1 MDEIEKPGQP
11 RVRAFA
17 VLARKESSNSN
28 TNLNDIVPW
37 SPLFFFPS
45 ISFLAVAAAAAA
57 LIVRI
62 SAAAAAHLSFP
73 FLPPVCESNMTKGD
87 SFGEKRVCECAC
99 GKRKRVRE
107 EKKISALVCVC
118 AWREESQRF
127 CPKLKQ
133 WLIRLSPLSLSLSRE
148 RERDT
153 RTLAAL

>member
-1 MDEIEKPGQP
+1 MEEIEKPGQP
-11 RVRAFA
+11 RVRACVRAFA

-45 ISFLAVAAAAAA
+45 ISFLAVAAAAA

-87 SFGEKRVCECAC
+87 SFGEKRVF
-99 GKRKRVRE
+99 
-107 EKKISALVCVC
+107 VCVR
-118 AWREESQRF
+118 AE
-127 CPKLKQ
+127 
-133 WLIRLSPLSLSLSRE
+133 RE
-148 RERDT
+148 RESEKKKR
-153 RTLAAL
+153 